1 MLQGFSQLW
10 EVLKNDPLARQVM
23 EGVKLREIDADHIM
37 NSKDEFHQP
46 GEIIPEWQ
54 GRKNTRKKATNNIK
68 NRQEEEYTNNSPN
81 QNIGVKTRSMANLE
95 KTRA

>member
-1 MLQGFSQLW
+1 MKVL

-23 EGVKLREIDADHIM
+23 EGVKLREIEADHIM
-37 NSKDEFHQP
+37 NSKEEFHQP

-54 GRKNTRKKATNNIK
+54 GRKNTNRKAPSNLK
-68 NRQEEEYTNNSPN
+68 NRQEDNNIATPR
-81 QNIGVKTRSMANLE
+81 QNIGVKTRSMARLE